1 MTTEQKNAL
10 ISEKFLQLVESGMN
24 AREAFEQIFGEG
36 SWQVMAGMVWEAFR
50 AQSKA

>member
-10 ISEKFLQLVESGMN
+10 ISEKFLQLIESGMN

-36 SWQVMAGMVWEAFR
+36 SWKVMAGMVWESFR